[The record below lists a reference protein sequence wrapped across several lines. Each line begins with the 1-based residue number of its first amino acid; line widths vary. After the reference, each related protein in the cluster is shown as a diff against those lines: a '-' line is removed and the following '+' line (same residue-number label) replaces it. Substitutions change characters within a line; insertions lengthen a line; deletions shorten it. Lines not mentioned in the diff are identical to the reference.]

1 MNDDLIKKMAN
12 LLLSKAKMLEIH
24 CPTCKIPLFEK
35 DGKIFCPSC
44 NYVFNQETKV
54 EEQREK
60 HVEKEVVVSL
70 EPLDVLTMKEK
81 ELFEKLKR
89 EKNLKRIILILKAL
103 KLIKEL
109 KG

>member
-1 MNDDLIKKMAN
+1 MEEDLIKKMAN

-35 DGKIFCPSC
+35 EGNIFCPNC
-44 NYVFNQETKV
+44 NYIFNKETQQEESKSKT
-54 EEQREK
+54 EESRTIL
-60 HVEKEVVVSL
+60 L
-70 EPLDVLTMKEK
+70 EPLDVLTLKEK
-81 ELFEKLKR
+81 ELLERLKK
-89 EKNLKRIILILKAL
+89 EKNLKRIVTILKAL